1 MDDREKGFF
10 RNMLKVGTPECAVFS
25 GAVAMVLALLLLTIG
40 FWKTLLVALCVCVG
54 AFIGGVADKRKMIS
68 QVVNRLFPPKAA
80 VPIQVSKE
88 DTERVE
94 ELRREAQK
102 KAAEQD
108 EAAQPEETKEEQ

>member
-1 MDDREKGFF
+1 MDDKEKGFA
-10 RNMLKVGTPECAVFS
+10 RNVLKVGTPECAVFS

-54 AFIGGVADKRKMIS
+54 VFVGGVEDKQKMIS
-68 QVVNRLFPPKAA
+68 RVVNRLFPPKAA
-80 VPIQVSKE
+80 VPLQSTKE
-88 DTERVE
+88 DAERVE

-108 EAAQPEETKEEQ
+108 EATQPEETKEEQ